1 MGGWGAGGARHVCV
15 CTSHV
20 PARCQAVTWG
30 GGAAPS
36 GAIRSSQVLLIGA
49 ALIRGWWLWLAA
61 GAGIR
66 GRQGDSVGCWHG
78 SHTEAAPVGRST
90 TELRKEK
97 SRDAARCRRSKETEV
112 FYQLAHTLPFA
123 RGVSAHLDKAS
134 IMRLTISYLRMHK
147 LVTSEE
153 WRGQPE
159 QVDACYL
166 KALDGFVMVLT
177 EEGDMAY
184 LSENVSKHLGLTQL
198 ELIGHSIFD
207 FIHPCDQE
215 ELQDVLS
222 PRQGFSKKE
231 VKTERSFSLR
241 MKSTLTSRGRT
252 VNLKSATWKVLHCA
266 GHMRS
271 YTPAREGPEEAEGGY
286 AEPPLRCL
294 VLICEAI
301 PHPANIETPLD
312 SSTFLSQH
320 SMDMK
325 FTYCDERIAEVAGY
339 TPDELLGCSIY
350 EYIHALDSD
359 AVSKSIHTLL
369 SKGQAVTGQY
379 RFLAKSGGYL
389 WAQTQAT
396 VISNSKNSQPES
408 VVCVHFVLSQVE
420 ETGMVLSLEQTER
433 QGEGRRL
440 PPEPNPAHQANGSP
454 EELEPETGET
464 ILNLSFERHGP
475 RLLAFLRPAHVS
487 EVELQ
492 RDPRRFC
499 SPDLQRLLG
508 PIFDPPGARTNRE
521 GAPRARSSPHP
532 PKAGGPPQDSAKS
545 TAPAELLFD
554 MENVQKLFASTQEAV
569 ETVLQDYEALD
580 LEMLAPYIS
589 MDDDFQLSS
598 TDQPPWLAEKR
609 GDPAVARGTGP
620 PPPSASPPPRPRSSS
635 FHGVSAREPD
645 LPGLPRWG
653 SETSLSQPRSLQ
665 PPEEEPME
673 LEGPGSPRTTPPGDN
688 RRDHTAS
695 HLGARKRALEL
706 NLEEEGA
713 DFLEAAPLK
722 RAHGSEPDG
731 FLLPSLNLGFLL
743 SVEEG
748 LDAGVPR
755 GGMVL
760 GRKLLALEEP
770 MALLGDMLP
779 FVVDGPAL
787 SQLALYDAEDEALE
801 QSGGH
806 FQPSE
811 ELLGELDQAT

>member
-1 MGGWGAGGARHVCV
+1 MRPSPGLEWGASSPGVCLPTTPMFNEQSYPKAAV
-15 CTSHV
+15 G
-20 PARCQAVTWG
+20 PATPGSAG
-30 GGAAPS
+30 S
-36 GAIRSSQVLLIGA
+36 GLSAS
-49 ALIRGWWLWLAA
+49 
-61 GAGIR
+61 
-66 GRQGDSVGCWHG
+66 
-78 SHTEAAPVGRST
+78 RST
-90 TELRKEK
+90 TDIRKEK

-198 ELIGHSIFD
+198 ELIGHSVFD

-222 PRQGFSKKE
+222 PRQGFSKKKE

-286 AEPPLRCL
+286 VEPPLRCL
-294 VLICEAI
+294 MLICEAI

-339 TPDELLGCSIY
+339 TPEELLGCSIY

-359 AVSKSIHTLL
+359 SVSKSIHTLL

-420 ETGMVLSLEQTER
+420 EMGVVLSLEQTER

-440 PPEPNPAHQANGSP
+440 PPDPDPASQANGSP
-454 EELEPETGET
+454 EELDPDTGET
-464 ILNLSFERHGP
+464 ILNLSFERQGP

-487 EVELQ
+487 EAELQ

-508 PIFDPPGARTNRE
+508 PIFDPPGARAS
-521 GAPRARSSPHP
+521 GGAAPRTRPSPEP
-532 PKAGGPPQDSAKS
+532 GPQPQDAAKG
-545 TAPAELLFD
+545 TAP
-554 MENVQKLFASTQEAV
+554 
-569 ETVLQDYEALD
+569 DYEALD

-589 MDDDFQLSS
+589 MDDDFQLSG
-598 TDQPPWLAEKR
+598 TEQPPWLAEKR
-609 GDPAVARGTGP
+609 GDPAAARRKGP
-620 PPPSASPPPRPRSSS
+620 PLPPASPPPRPRSSS
-635 FHGVSAREPD
+635 FHGVSGREPD
-645 LPGLPRWG
+645 LPGLLRWG
-653 SETSLSQPRSLQ
+653 SETSLSQTRSLQ
-665 PPEEEPME
+665 PPEEEPMD
-673 LEGPGSPRTTPPGDN
+673 LEGPMVPPGGNQKDY
-688 RRDHTAS
+688 RAS
-695 HLGARKRALEL
+695 HMGARKRALEL
-706 NLEEEGA
+706 SLEEEGT
-713 DFLEAAPLK
+713 DFLEVVPLK
-722 RAHGSEPDG
+722 RSHSSESDG

-748 LDAGVPR
+748 LEAGAPR
-755 GGMVL
+755 CSTVV
-760 GRKLLALEEP
+760 GRKTLGLEEP

-779 FVVDGPAL
+779 FVVDGPVL
-787 SQLALYDAEDEALE
+787 SQLALYDGEDEALE

-806 FQPSE
+806 FQPGE

>member
-1 MGGWGAGGARHVCV
+1 MESSSLQCA
-15 CTSHV
+15 S
-20 PARCQAVTWG
+20 
-30 GGAAPS
+30 
-36 GAIRSSQVLLIGA
+36 RSA
-49 ALIRGWWLWLAA
+49 
-61 GAGIR
+61 
-66 GRQGDSVGCWHG
+66 
-78 SHTEAAPVGRST
+78 

-147 LVTSEE
+147 LITSEE

-198 ELIGHSIFD
+198 ELIGHSVFD

-222 PRQGFSKKE
+222 PRQGFSKKKD

-266 GHMRS
+266 GHLRS
-271 YTPAREGPEEAEGGY
+271 YTPVREGPEEGEEG
-286 AEPPLRCL
+286 
-294 VLICEAI
+294 
-301 PHPANIETPLD
+301 
-312 SSTFLSQH
+312 STFLSQH

-369 SKGQAVTGQY
+369 SKGQVVTGQY

-420 ETGMVLSLEQTER
+420 ETGVVLSLEQTER

-440 PPEPNPAHQANGSP
+440 PPEPDPARQANGSP
-454 EELEPETGET
+454 EEPEPDTGET

-487 EVELQ
+487 EGELQ

-499 SPDLQRLLG
+499 SPDLHRLLG
-508 PIFDPPGARTNRE
+508 PIFDPPGARANGE
-521 GAPRARSSPHP
+521 GAPRARSSPRP
-532 PKAGGPPQDSAKS
+532 PEAGLPPQDSAKS
-545 TAPAELLFD
+545 AAPAELLFD
-554 MENVQKLFASTQEAV
+554 VENVQKLFASTQEAV
-569 ETVLQDYEALD
+569 ETALQDYEGFD

-609 GDPAVARGTGP
+609 GDPAATRGTGP
-620 PPPSASPPPRPRSSS
+620 PPPPASPPLRPRSSS

-673 LEGPGSPRTTPPGDN
+673 LEGPASPPTAPLGVN
-688 RRDHTAS
+688 HRDHPAS

-722 RAHGSEPDG
+722 RAHGSEPDS

-748 LDAGVPR
+748 LNAGGPR
-755 GGMVL
+755 GSMVL

-787 SQLALYDAEDEALE
+787 SQLALYDGEDEALE

-806 FQPSE
+806 FQPGE

>member
-1 MGGWGAGGARHVCV
+1 MESSLQGA
-15 CTSHV
+15 S
-20 PARCQAVTWG
+20 
-30 GGAAPS
+30 
-36 GAIRSSQVLLIGA
+36 
-49 ALIRGWWLWLAA
+49 
-61 GAGIR
+61 
-66 GRQGDSVGCWHG
+66 
-78 SHTEAAPVGRST
+78 RST

-147 LVTSEE
+147 LVTWGA
-153 WRGQPE
+153 WRGQAE

-198 ELIGHSIFD
+198 ELIGHSVFD

-215 ELQDVLS
+215 EMQDVLS
-222 PRQGFSKKE
+222 PRQGFSKKKE
-231 VKTERSFSLR
+231 VKTERNFSLR

-286 AEPPLRCL
+286 MEPPLRCL

-312 SSTFLSQH
+312 SGTFLSQH

-325 FTYCDERIAEVAGY
+325 FTYCDERIAELAGY

-359 AVSKSIHTLL
+359 SISRSVHTLL
-369 SKGQAVTGQY
+369 SKGQAVMGQY

-396 VISNSKNSQPES
+396 IISNSKNSQPES

-420 ETGMVLSLEQTER
+420 ETGVVLSLEQTER

-440 PPEPNPAHQANGSP
+440 PPDPNPARQANGSL
-454 EELEPETGET
+454 EEPELDVGET
-464 ILNLSFERHGP
+464 ILNLGFERRGP

-487 EVELQ
+487 EAELQ

-499 SPDLQRLLG
+499 SPDLQQLLG
-508 PIFDPPGARTNRE
+508 PIFDPPGAHTNGE
-521 GAPRARSSPHP
+521 GAPPARSSRHP
-532 PKAGGPPQDSAKS
+532 SKPGLLPQDSAKS
-545 TAPAELLFD
+545 GTPAELLFD
-554 MENVQKLFASTQEAV
+554 LQNVQKLFASTQESV
-569 ETVLQDYEALD
+569 ETALQDYEGLD

-589 MDDDFQLSS
+589 MDDDFQLSGS
-598 TDQPPWLAEKR
+598 EQPPWLAEKR
-609 GDPAVARGTGP
+609 GDPAVAKGTP
-620 PPPSASPPPRPRSSS
+620 ASPPPRPRSSS
-635 FHGVSAREPD
+635 FHGVSARPPD
-645 LPGLPRWG
+645 MPGLPRWG

-665 PPEEEPME
+665 PPGEEPME
-673 LEGPGSPRTTPPGDN
+673 LEGPGSPPIAPPGGS
-688 RRDHTAS
+688 RRDHPAS
-695 HLGARKRALEL
+695 PLGARKRALEL
-706 NLEEEGA
+706 SLEEEGA

-722 RAHGSEPDG
+722 RPHSAEPDS
-731 FLLPSLNLGFLL
+731 FLVPSLSLGFLL

-748 LDAGVPR
+748 LDA
-755 GGMVL
+755 L
-760 GRKLLALEEP
+760 GRKLLSLEEP

-787 SQLALYDAEDEALE
+787 SQLALFDSEDDILE
-801 QSGGH
+801 QNGGH
-806 FQPSE
+806 FQPGE

>member
-1 MGGWGAGGARHVCV
+1 MESSLQGA
-15 CTSHV
+15 S
-20 PARCQAVTWG
+20 
-30 GGAAPS
+30 
-36 GAIRSSQVLLIGA
+36 
-49 ALIRGWWLWLAA
+49 
-61 GAGIR
+61 
-66 GRQGDSVGCWHG
+66 
-78 SHTEAAPVGRST
+78 RST
-90 TELRKEK
+90 TEIRKEK

-147 LVTSEE
+147 LVTSGA
-153 WRGQPE
+153 WCGQAE

-166 KALDGFVMVLT
+166 KALDGFIMVLT

-198 ELIGHSIFD
+198 ELIGHSVFD

-215 ELQDVLS
+215 EMQDMLS
-222 PRQGFSKKE
+222 PRQGFSKKKE

-271 YTPAREGPEEAEGGY
+271 YTPAQEGPEESEGGY

-312 SSTFLSQH
+312 SGTFLSQH
-320 SMDMK
+320 NMAMK

-359 AVSKSIHTLL
+359 SVSKSIHTLL
-369 SKGQAVTGQY
+369 SKGQVMTGQY

-440 PPEPNPAHQANGSP
+440 PPEPNPACQANGSP
-454 EELEPETGET
+454 EEPKSDIGET
-464 ILNLSFERHGP
+464 VLNLGFERHGP

-487 EVELQ
+487 EAELQ

-508 PIFDPPGARTNRE
+508 PIFDPPGARANGGGPLPARS
-521 GAPRARSSPHP
+521 APRP
-532 PKAGGPPQDSAKS
+532 PEPDLLPQDSTES
-545 TAPAELLFD
+545 TTPAEMLFD
-554 MENVQKLFASTQEAV
+554 VQNVQKLFASTQEAV
-569 ETVLQDYEALD
+569 ETALKDYEGLD

-598 TDQPPWLAEKR
+598 TEQPPWLAEKR
-609 GDPAVARGTGP
+609 GDPAVGRGTGP
-620 PPPSASPPPRPRSSS
+620 PPPPASPPPRPRSSS
-635 FHGVSAREPD
+635 FHGVSTRPPD

-653 SETSLSQPRSLQ
+653 SETSLSQPRFLQ
-665 PPEEEPME
+665 PLGEEPMD
-673 LEGPGSPRTTPPGDN
+673 LEGPGSPPTATLGGS
-688 RRDHTAS
+688 RRDHPAS
-695 HLGARKRALEL
+695 PLGARKRALEL
-706 NLEEEGA
+706 SLEEEGA

-731 FLLPSLNLGFLL
+731 FLLPSLSLGFLL

-748 LDAGVPR
+748 LDAGDPR
-755 GGMVL
+755 GGTAL
-760 GRKLLALEEP
+760 GRKLLTLEEP

-779 FVVDGPAL
+779 FVVDGPVL
-787 SQLALYDAEDEALE
+787 SQLALFDSEDDSLE

-806 FQPSE
+806 FQPGE

>member
-1 MGGWGAGGARHVCV
+1 MSQPQGLGQREEGKCLGPLPHSG
-15 CTSHV
+15 V
-20 PARCQAVTWG
+20 PR
-30 GGAAPS
+30 
-36 GAIRSSQVLLIGA
+36 
-49 ALIRGWWLWLAA
+49 
-61 GAGIR
+61 
-66 GRQGDSVGCWHG
+66 
-78 SHTEAAPVGRST
+78 RST

-147 LVTSEE
+147 VITSEE

-184 LSENVSKHLGLTQL
+184 LSENVSKHLGLTQV
-198 ELIGHSIFD
+198 S
-207 FIHPCDQE
+207 
-215 ELQDVLS
+215 V
-222 PRQGFSKKE
+222 GFSKKKD
-231 VKTERSFSLR
+231 VKTERSFSLH

-266 GHMRS
+266 GHLRS
-271 YTPAREGPEEAEGGY
+271 YTPVREGPEEGEEGY

-369 SKGQAVTGQY
+369 SKGQVVTGQY

-389 WAQTQAT
+389 WAQSQAT

-420 ETGMVLSLEQTER
+420 ETGVVLSLEQTER

-440 PPEPNPAHQANGSP
+440 PPEPDPAHQANGSP
-454 EELEPETGET
+454 EESEPDTGET
-464 ILNLSFERHGP
+464 ILNLSFGTEHG
-475 RLLAFLRPAHVS
+475 
-487 EVELQ
+487 EG
-492 RDPRRFC
+492 
-499 SPDLQRLLG
+499 G
-508 PIFDPPGARTNRE
+508 PIALQLVPE
-521 GAPRARSSPHP
+521 GS
-532 PKAGGPPQDSAKS
+532 G
-545 TAPAELLFD
+545 AELLFD
-554 MENVQKLFASTQEAV
+554 VENVQKLFASTQEAV
-569 ETVLQDYEALD
+569 ETALQDYEGFD

-609 GDPAVARGTGP
+609 GDPAAARGTGP
-620 PPPSASPPPRPRSSS
+620 PPPPASPPLRPRSSS

-653 SETSLSQPRSLQ
+653 SETSLSQSRSLQ

-673 LEGPGSPRTTPPGDN
+673 LEGPGSPPTAPLGGN
-688 RRDHTAS
+688 HRDHPAS

-722 RAHGSEPDG
+722 RAHGSEPDS
-731 FLLPSLNLGFLL
+731 FLLPSLNLVRL
-743 SVEEG
+743 
-748 LDAGVPR
+748 VPWHW
-755 GGMVL
+755 GG
-760 GRKLLALEEP
+760 GQ
-770 MALLGDMLP
+770 
-779 FVVDGPAL
+779 
-787 SQLALYDAEDEALE
+787 QLA
-801 QSGGH
+801 
-806 FQPSE
+806 
-811 ELLGELDQAT
+811 

>member
-1 MGGWGAGGARHVCV
+1 MLLPG
-15 CTSHV
+15 
-20 PARCQAVTWG
+20 PAAQDG
-30 GGAAPS
+30 SLPS
-36 GAIRSSQVLLIGA
+36 CHRLTLPCP
-49 ALIRGWWLWLAA
+49 LPAA
-61 GAGIR
+61 GF
-66 GRQGDSVGCWHG
+66 
-78 SHTEAAPVGRST
+78 
-90 TELRKEK
+90 
-97 SRDAARCRRSKETEV
+97 SK
-112 FYQLAHTLPFA
+112 
-123 RGVSAHLDKAS
+123 
-134 IMRLTISYLRMHK
+134 
-147 LVTSEE
+147 
-153 WRGQPE
+153 
-159 QVDACYL
+159 
-166 KALDGFVMVLT
+166 
-177 EEGDMAY
+177 
-184 LSENVSKHLGLTQL
+184 
-198 ELIGHSIFD
+198 
-207 FIHPCDQE
+207 
-215 ELQDVLS
+215 
-222 PRQGFSKKE
+222 KKE

-312 SSTFLSQH
+312 SSAFLSQH

-359 AVSKSIHTLL
+359 AVSKSVHTLL

-420 ETGMVLSLEQTER
+420 ETGVVLSLEQTER

-440 PPEPNPAHQANGSP
+440 PPEPAPARQANGSP
-454 EELEPETGET
+454 EELEPDTGET
-464 ILNLSFERHGP
+464 ILNLSFERRGP

-499 SPDLQRLLG
+499 SPDLQQLLG
-508 PIFDPPGARTNRE
+508 PIFDPPGARANGE
-521 GAPRARSSPHP
+521 GAPRARSSPRP
-532 PKAGGPPQDSAKS
+532 PEAGLPPQDSAKS

-569 ETVLQDYEALD
+569 ETALQDYEALD

-620 PPPSASPPPRPRSSS
+620 PPPPASPPPRPRSSS

-645 LPGLPRWG
+645 LPCLPRWG

-673 LEGPGSPRTTPPGDN
+673 LEGPGSPPTAPPGGN
-688 RRDHTAS
+688 RRDHPAS

-787 SQLALYDAEDEALE
+787 SQLALYDGEDEALE

-806 FQPSE
+806 FQPGE

>member
-1 MGGWGAGGARHVCV
+1 MRAGLGLE
-15 CTSHV
+15 
-20 PARCQAVTWG
+20 W
-30 GGAAPS
+30 
-36 GAIRSSQVLLIGA
+36 
-49 ALIRGWWLWLAA
+49 
-61 GAGIR
+61 
-66 GRQGDSVGCWHG
+66 
-78 SHTEAAPVGRST
+78 EAASPEICLPVAPTFNEQCYPRAAVEPMALGSAGSGLSASRST
-90 TELRKEK
+90 TEIRKEK

-153 WRGQPE
+153 WQGQPE

-222 PRQGFSKKE
+222 PRQGFSKKKE

-271 YTPAREGPEEAEGGY
+271 YTPAREGPEEAKGGY

-339 TPDELLGCSIY
+339 TPEELLGCSVY

-359 AVSKSIHTLL
+359 SVSKSIHTLL

-408 VVCVHFVLSQVE
+408 IVCVHFVLSQVE
-420 ETGMVLSLEQTER
+420 EVGVVLSLEQTER

-440 PPEPNPAHQANGSP
+440 PLKPDPAYHANGSP
-454 EELEPETGET
+454 EEPEPDTGET
-464 ILNLSFERHGP
+464 ILNISFERHGP
-475 RLLAFLRPAHVS
+475 RLLAFLHPAHVS
-487 EVELQ
+487 EAELQ

-508 PIFDPPGARTNRE
+508 PIFDPPGARAEGE
-521 GAPRARSSPHP
+521 GAPRARTSPQPPEPSLP
-532 PKAGGPPQDSAKS
+532 PKEAAKS
-545 TAPAELLFD
+545 SSLAELPFD
-554 MENVQKLFASTQEAV
+554 MQDVQKLFASTQEAV
-569 ETVLQDYEALD
+569 ETALQDYEGLD

-598 TDQPPWLAEKR
+598 TEQPPWLAEKR
-609 GDPAVARGTGP
+609 GDLAAARGKGP

-645 LPGLPRWG
+645 VPSLPRWG
-653 SETSLSQPRSLQ
+653 SENSLSHSRSLQ
-665 PPEEEPME
+665 PPAEEPME
-673 LEGPGSPRTTPPGDN
+673 LEGLGSSPVAPTGGN
-688 RRDHTAS
+688 HRDYPAS
-695 HLGARKRALEL
+695 HLGSRKRALEL
-706 NLEEEGA
+706 SLVEEGA

-722 RAHGSEPDG
+722 RAHSSESDS

-748 LDAGVPR
+748 LEAGAPR
-755 GGMVL
+755 GSMVI

-787 SQLALYDAEDEALE
+787 SQLALYDGEDEALE

-806 FQPSE
+806 FQPGE

>member
-1 MGGWGAGGARHVCV
+1 MRAGPGLEWGAVSPEVCL
-15 CTSHV
+15 
-20 PARCQAVTWG
+20 P
-30 GGAAPS
+30 AAPTFNEQSYPRAAVGPEVLGCAES
-36 GAIRSSQVLLIGA
+36 GLRAS
-49 ALIRGWWLWLAA
+49 
-61 GAGIR
+61 
-66 GRQGDSVGCWHG
+66 
-78 SHTEAAPVGRST
+78 RST

-147 LVTSEE
+147 LITSEE

-222 PRQGFSKKE
+222 PRQGFSKKKD

-271 YTPAREGPEEAEGGY
+271 YTPVREGPEEGEEGF

-369 SKGQAVTGQY
+369 SKGQVVTGQY

-420 ETGMVLSLEQTER
+420 ETGVVLSLEQTER

-440 PPEPNPAHQANGSP
+440 PPEPDPACQANGSP
-454 EELEPETGET
+454 EELEPDTGET
-464 ILNLSFERHGP
+464 VLNLSFERHGP

-487 EVELQ
+487 EGELQ

-499 SPDLQRLLG
+499 SPDLHRLLG
-508 PIFDPPGARTNRE
+508 PIFDPPGARANRE
-521 GAPRARSSPHP
+521 GALRARSSPRP
-532 PKAGGPPQDSAKS
+532 PEAILPPQDSAKS
-545 TAPAELLFD
+545 AAPAKLLFD

-569 ETVLQDYEALD
+569 ETALQQDYEGFD

-609 GDPAVARGTGP
+609 GDPAAARGTGP
-620 PPPSASPPPRPRSSS
+620 PPPPASPPLRPRSSS

-673 LEGPGSPRTTPPGDN
+673 LEGAGSPPTAPLGGN
-688 RRDHTAS
+688 HRDHPAS

-722 RAHGSEPDG
+722 RAHGSEPDS

-748 LDAGVPR
+748 LNAGGPR
-755 GGMVL
+755 GSMVL

-770 MALLGDMLP
+770 AALLGDMLP
-779 FVVDGPAL
+779 FVVDGPVL
-787 SQLALYDAEDEALE
+787 SQLALYDGEDEALE

-806 FQPSE
+806 FQPGE